1 MLGNFTDLVG
11 AFIGSSMLQICRVE
25 KEKFLQDFSECLS
38 EKREPL
44 FEAELG
50 FDKNNLLCM
59 QPDRELF
66 VREVMDSV
74 NKIESEMMEASR
86 IFDFEG
92 ALRDEEKYGFKVRGE
107 GKASEREDDED
118 ALKDSDP
125 VAYYELL
132 VSSDVTLKK
141 LPIERPILDLTKD
154 YDEGVLNSQLV
165 LPFVENKLKID
176 SYSLKAQANPLRTI
190 SFAGTLCNE

>member
-1 MLGNFTDLVG
+1 
-11 AFIGSSMLQICRVE
+11 
-25 KEKFLQDFSECLS
+25 
-38 EKREPL
+38 
-44 FEAELG
+44 
-50 FDKNNLLCM
+50 
-59 QPDRELF
+59 
-66 VREVMDSV
+66 
-74 NKIESEMMEASR
+74 
-86 IFDFEG
+86 
-92 ALRDEEKYGFKVRGE
+92 
-107 GKASEREDDED
+107 
-118 ALKDSDP
+118 